1 MCEMNIKCDHEC
13 SNYKGSS
20 GNMESVGA
28 FRIFERSV
36 MKRELQYTEYYGD
49 GDSKAFL
56 KVKDIYGEDT
66 VTKLEC
72 IGHVQKRVGSRLR
85 KFKKKTQR
93 TRWKS
98 NRNLM
103 HGQCPDG
110 KDSWCRYKRAL
121 SDKRQYLEKS
131 PGLPNSV
138 MKVIKATYL
147 ELCDKNLLKKCLH

>member
-1 MCEMNIKCDHEC
+1 MKSAVIAAFFHCC
-13 SNYKGSS
+13 S
-20 GNMESVGA
+20 
-28 FRIFERSV
+28 
-36 MKRELQYTEYYGD
+36 
-49 GDSKAFL
+49 
-56 KVKDIYGEDT
+56 
-66 VTKLEC
+66 
-72 IGHVQKRVGSRLR
+72 
-85 KFKKKTQR
+85 
-93 TRWKS
+93 S

-147 ELCDKNLLKKCLH
+147 ELCDKNVLKKCLH